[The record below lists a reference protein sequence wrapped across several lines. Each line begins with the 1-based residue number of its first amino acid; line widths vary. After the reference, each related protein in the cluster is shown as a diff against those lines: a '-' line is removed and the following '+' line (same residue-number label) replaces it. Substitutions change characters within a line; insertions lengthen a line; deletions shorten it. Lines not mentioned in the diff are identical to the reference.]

1 MRNIIVILSIGFGL
15 TFLSCREKPN
25 PKIIE
30 IVSEWQGKEIVF
42 PENIVFT
49 RYGKDTLSYQIP
61 ESDYK
66 IVMYTDSV
74 GCTKC
79 KMQLYK
85 WREFIKEVDNLT
97 EGSVPFLFI
106 FHPADP
112 RKISFLLMRDEVD
125 IPVFID
131 LDDRTNKINNFPSNS
146 AFQSFLLDRD
156 NNVVYI
162 GDPTNNHRIKAMYL
176 NRLSEGAYSAAS
188 TTKKTSVEIDQTE
201 FDLGTIRQG
210 KPVTITTTM
219 QNTGDTPFIIFDT
232 KTSCGCTDVLY
243 DKKPVLP
250 DSSTEIKIT
259 YNADDKGYFNKTV
272 SVYANSEESPVLLR
286 LKGYVK

>member
-15 TFLSCREKPN
+15 TFLSCREEPN
-25 PKIIE
+25 SKIVD

-49 RYGKDTLSYQIP
+49 RYGKDTLFYQIP

-66 IVMYTDSV
+66 IVMYTDSI

-79 KMQLYK
+79 KLQLYK
-85 WREFIKEVDNLT
+85 WREFIKEVDTLT
-97 EGSVPFLFI
+97 GGSVPVLFI
-106 FHPADP
+106 FHPMN
-112 RKISFLLMRDEVD
+112 KKEISYLLRRDGIN
-125 IPVFID
+125 IPVYID
-131 LDDRTNKINNFPSNS
+131 INDQTNKINHFPSQQQ
-146 AFQSFLLDRD
+146 FQCFLLDKD
-156 NNVVYI
+156 NKVVYI
-162 GDPTNNHRIKAMYL
+162 GDPVNSIRVKRLYL
-176 NRLSEGAYSAAS
+176 SHISPRKYNTRD
-188 TTKKTSVEIDQTE
+188 TVKKTCVKIGQTE
-201 FDLGTIRQG
+201 FDLGTIQQG

-259 YNADDKGYFNKTV
+259 YNADDRGYFNKTV
-272 SVYANSEESPVLLR
+272 SVYGNSEESPVLLR